1 MKYMLM
7 MHAPANCAEALSKWS
22 QDDFKAHIEFM
33 HALNKRLVDA
43 GEFVLAEGLA
53 MPHEAK
59 IVTAK
64 QAGKPLVS
72 DGPFAESKEFLAG
85 FWIVKVPNAQRA
97 YEIASMASVAPGPG
111 GAPMGLAIEVR
122 EVGEAPPV

>member
-7 MHAPANCAEALSKWS
+7 MHSPANVAEALSKWS
-22 QDDFKAHIEFM
+22 PADFKGHIEYM
-33 HALNKRLVDA
+33 IALYKQLTA
-43 GEFVLAEGLA
+43 SGELVLAEGLA

-59 IVTAK
+59 LVTAK

-85 FWIVKVPNAQRA
+85 FWIVKVPSAQRA
-97 YEIASMASVAPGPG
+97 YEIASIASVAPGPG
-111 GAPMGLAIEVR
+111 GAPMGIPIEVR
-122 EVGEAPPV
+122 AVGEAPQV

>member
-33 HALNKRLVDA
+33 IKLNKELTA
-43 GEFVLAEGLA
+43 SGELVLAEGLA

-59 IVTAK
+59 VVTAK
-64 QAGKPLVS
+64 QASKPLVT
-72 DGPFAESKEFLAG
+72 DGPFPESKEFLAG
-85 FWIVKVPNAQRA
+85 FWIVKVPGAQRA
-97 YEIASMASVAPGPG
+97 YEIAARASVAPGPG
-111 GAPMGLAIEVR
+111 GAPMGIPIEVR
-122 EVGEAPPV
+122 AVGEAPPV